1 MRVSES
7 QRLARGS
14 ARQAPGDAHCLLLLQ
29 SRTKLGWGRG
39 RQEAGG
45 TGKGEGHPRL
55 SVLRPRP
62 RPQAWGSRAG
72 PRPPPPEANLP
83 DRPSLG
89 ASATRGSFVPWPGM
103 VWQPPGQGSASGN
116 ENALPL
122 SVATAQSQDLP
133 GTCHPRDL
141 AAFCL
146 SRPELRDCNIQGAGT
161 GRGDG
166 GWWGGVR
173 ED

>member
-45 TGKGEGHPRL
+45 TGKREGHPRL

-72 PRPPPPEANLP
+72 PRPLPPEANLP
-83 DRPSLG
+83 DPLWGPLLRG
-89 ASATRGSFVPWPGM
+89 AHSCR
-103 VWQPPGQGSASGN
+103 GQGWSGN
-116 ENALPL
+116 HLDRVRRVETKTLCPSAWPLPSPGPCRVPATPEISRL
-122 SVATAQSQDLP
+122 SACPDL
-133 GTCHPRDL
+133 
-141 AAFCL
+141 
-146 SRPELRDCNIQGAGT
+146 S
-161 GRGDG
+161 
-166 GWWGGVR
+166 
-173 ED
+173 

>member
-7 QRLARGS
+7 QRLAQGS

-55 SVLRPRP
+55 SVLRP

-122 SVATAQSQDLP
+122 SVAAAQSRDLP

-141 AAFCL
+141 TAFCL
-146 SRPELRDCNIQGAGT
+146 SRPELRDCNI
-161 GRGDG
+161 
-166 GWWGGVR
+166 
-173 ED
+173 